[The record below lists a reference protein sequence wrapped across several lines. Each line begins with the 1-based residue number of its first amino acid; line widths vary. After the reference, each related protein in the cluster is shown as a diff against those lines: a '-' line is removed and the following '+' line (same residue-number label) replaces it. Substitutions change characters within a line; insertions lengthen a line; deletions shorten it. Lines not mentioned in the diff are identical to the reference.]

1 MMTSRFPFTS
11 FPSGWFRIAYS
22 DELRP
27 GQVKP
32 LRYFGQDLVLF
43 RTQQGQAHVLDAHCP
58 HLGAHLGY
66 GGKVKGETIQC
77 PFHGW
82 CLEGQGQC
90 VDIPYA
96 SKIPPKAQIRAWPVR
111 EVNGLIMMY
120 YSPDQEQPTWEMPEL
135 PEYNSEE
142 WVMLK
147 RISWRNIKTH
157 VQEIGENGSDIAHLT
172 CRHPQAV
179 MEFDRGTAPEINGPF
194 FTYRTNPTYKNKFPI
209 PMINP
214 RLTVAHE
221 FTCYGLGF
229 LATRVRVN
237 VLGGVWILFDIFPTP
252 IDQEYIELKGVFGVK
267 KIVNRVIT
275 RFIGSD
281 PAREAEMAIYQ
292 DMPMWENKL
301 YRSNPNLCEGDG
313 PITEYRRWVRQFY
326 SEQKN
331 LTKVLVQQS

>member
-1 MMTSRFPFTS
+1 MIASRFPFTS

-32 LRYFGQDLVLF
+32 LRYFSRDLVLF

-58 HLGAHLGY
+58 HLGAHLGH

-96 SKIPPKAQIRAWPVR
+96 SKIPPKARIRAWPVR

-120 YSPDQEQPTWEMPEL
+120 YSRDQEQPTWEMPQL

-179 MEFDRGTAPEINGPF
+179 KDFERGTPPEINGPV

-214 RLTVAHE
+214 KLTVSHE

-237 VLGGVWILFDIFPTP
+237 VLGGIWILFDLFPTP
-252 IDQEYIELKGVFGVK
+252 IDEEYIELQGIFGVK

-301 YRSNPNLCEGDG
+301 YRSTPNLCEGDG
-313 PITEYRRWVRQFY
+313 PIREYRRWVRQFY

-331 LTKVLVQQS
+331 LAKVLVQQS